1 MKKKNKNNNI
11 GLKIGGV
18 VIVLVLII
26 HWGNVFFQA
35 KDTFTPQPKQQ
46 SQSTPKQQSQSTPKQ
61 ESKSDSVTVLTC
73 IYNDQSNSF
82 NIKMLPASVEGAHW
96 GKAFYGYSEGK
107 WGGGPSSTWVVV
119 HGNIEDKINFKIAI
133 NRDTGYFKE
142 TLSDSKT
149 DEAGVKSTGTCD
161 LSSNLKKKF

>member
-1 MKKKNKNNNI
+1 MIIVKNRSSSVNWS
-11 GLKIGGV
+11 V
-18 VIVLVLII
+18 Y
-26 HWGNVFFQA
+26 H
-35 KDTFTPQPKQQ
+35 KDAFTSQPKQQ
-46 SQSTPKQQSQSTPKQ
+46 SQSTPKQQSKL
-61 ESKSDSVTVLTC
+61 DSVTVLTC
-73 IYNDQSNSF
+73 IYKDQSNSF

-149 DEAGVKSTGTCD
+149 SEVGVKSTGTCD